1 MFKNHL
7 KIALRNFSRHKF
19 ISFINLFGLT
29 VGTASCLLIL
39 IYILHEVSYDKY
51 NDHPE
56 NVYRVTRIFKN
67 RETRSESLHL
77 GTVAPPVGPLLK
89 HEFPQI
95 ESMTRMLSNSNVS
108 FRFGDKLFTETDV
121 FFTDENV
128 FNIFRIKVVQGNP
141 ATALSEPY
149 SIMLSQ
155 ELATKYFGNN
165 DPMNKV
171 LRLDGRKDFKVTGV
185 YNAFPDNAH
194 LHPTAM
200 VSFSTLNDPDIYG
213 AERLRT
219 SWSNNSFF
227 TYVRLA
233 PGTDPQQLEAR
244 FPAFLNKVFIDPGA
258 TVQPSVW
265 TSLTLQKLTD
275 IHLRSHLDSE
285 AEENGD
291 IKRVYIFSII
301 ALFILVIA
309 CINYMNLSTARSAL
323 RAKEIGIRK
332 VAGAERREIIFQFLS
347 ESVTIAMMAM
357 AAAVVLT
364 LVCLPLL
371 NKASDMRLSFSVLL
385 QPLWIVA
392 LVCVP
397 LLVGLISGIY
407 PALFMSSFQP
417 SKVLKG
423 LFKAGGRNVS
433 FRKVL
438 VTVQFG
444 ISIMLIVGTVVVFR
458 QLKYMENKS
467 LGFNKDHIITLP
479 YSDTLTSR
487 FAAFQSSLKSGA
499 YVKEVTRS
507 SRIPSGRLLDNMGA
521 SIESGDTLAP
531 SQGDVKYV
539 LVDENFVGTYGI
551 KVLAGRSFSRDFG
564 MDTVSYVVNES
575 AVRTL
580 GLKSP
585 DEAIGK
591 NFSYGGNGGKIIGVI
606 NDFNFESLVQKIV
619 PLALLYPRGNTGG
632 FSRISI
638 KVDGRNVPVA
648 LEQIHQ
654 TWKQYLPD
662 SPFDYTFMD
671 ENFAKLYVAQERE
684 GVIFSIFSGIAI
696 FIACL
701 GLFGL
706 SSFTI
711 SQRIKEIGIRKV
723 LGASVS
729 NIVYLLSKDFMRLVL
744 IAAIIAFPIAWY
756 VMNDWLSAFAY
767 RISISAWI
775 FILAALVAATVALAT
790 IAVLTIRA
798 AVANPVKSL
807 RSE

>member
-1 MFKNHL
+1 
-7 KIALRNFSRHKF
+7 
-19 ISFINLFGLT
+19 
-29 VGTASCLLIL
+29 
-39 IYILHEVSYDKY
+39 
-51 NDHPE
+51 
-56 NVYRVTRIFKN
+56 
-67 RETRSESLHL
+67 
-77 GTVAPPVGPLLK
+77 
-89 HEFPQI
+89 
-95 ESMTRMLSNSNVS
+95 
-108 FRFGDKLFTETDV
+108 
-121 FFTDENV
+121 
-128 FNIFRIKVVQGNP
+128 
-141 ATALSEPY
+141 
-149 SIMLSQ
+149 MLSQ
-155 ELATKYFGNN
+155 ELATKYFGSG

-200 VSFSTLNDPDIYG
+200 VSFNTLNDPDIYG

-244 FPAFLNKVFIDPGA
+244 FPAFLNKVFVDPGA

-332 VAGAERREIIFQFLS
+332 VAGAERREIIMQFLS
-347 ESVTIAMMAM
+347 ESVAIAMMAM
-357 AAAVVLT
+357 GAAVVLT

-371 NKASDMRLSFSVLL
+371 NKASGMHLSFAVLL
-385 QPLWIVA
+385 QPMWIAA

-397 LLVGLISGIY
+397 LLVGLMSGIY

-417 SKVLKG
+417 SRVLKG
-423 LFKAGGRNVS
+423 LFKAGGGNVS

-438 VTVQFG
+438 VTVQFA
-444 ISIMLIVGTVVVFR
+444 ISIMLIIGTVVVFR

-467 LGFNKDHIITLP
+467 LGFNKDHIVTLP
-479 YSDTLTSR
+479 YADTLTSR
-487 FAAFQSSLKSGA
+487 FAAFRSSLQSGA
-499 YVKEVTRS
+499 YVKDVTRS
-507 SRIPSGRLLDNMGA
+507 SRIPSGRLLDAMGA

-531 SQGDVKYV
+531 SQGDVKY
-539 LVDENFVGTYGI
+539 LAVDENFVNTYGI
-551 KVLAGRSFSRDFG
+551 KVLAGRSFSKDFG
-564 MDTVSYVVNES
+564 MDTSSYVLNES
-575 AVRTL
+575 AVKVL
-580 GLKSP
+580 GLKSL

-591 NFSYGGNGGKIIGVI
+591 NFEYGGNKGKIIGVI
-606 NDFNFESLVQKIV
+606 NDFNFESLLQRIV
-619 PLALLYPRGNTGG
+619 PLVLLYPRDPGAY
-632 FSRISI
+632 SRISV
-638 KVDGRNVPVA
+638 KVDGRNMPAA

-654 TWKQYLPD
+654 TWKQYLPE

-671 ENFAKLYVAQERE
+671 ENFAKLYVAQERQ

-744 IAAIIAFPIAWY
+744 IAAVIAFPLAWY
-756 VMNDWLSAFAY
+756 IMNDWLSAFAY

-775 FILAALVAATVALAT
+775 FIAAALVAAIVALAT
-790 IAVLTIRA
+790 IAALTVRA

>member
-67 RETRSESLHL
+67 QQTRNESLHL

-95 ESMTRMLSNSNVS
+95 ESMTRMLSNSHVS
-108 FRFGDKLFTETDV
+108 FRFGDKLFTEKDI
-121 FFTDENV
+121 FFMDENV
-128 FNIFRIKVVQGNP
+128 FNIFRIKVVQGNA

-149 SIMLSQ
+149 SIMLSK
-155 ELATKYFGNN
+155 ELATKYFGSD

-171 LRLDGRKDFKVTGV
+171 IRLDGRKDFKVTGV

-244 FPAFLNKVFIDPGA
+244 FPAFLNKVFVDPGA

-332 VAGAERREIIFQFLS
+332 VAGAERREIIVQFLS
-347 ESVTIAMMAM
+347 ESITIAMMAM

-371 NKASDMRLSFSVLL
+371 NKASGIQLSFSVLL
-385 QPLWIVA
+385 QPMWIAA

-397 LLVGLISGIY
+397 LLVGLMSGLY

-423 LFKAGGRNVS
+423 LFKAGGGNIS

-438 VTVQFG
+438 VTVQFA
-444 ISIMLIVGTVVVFR
+444 ISIMLIIGTVVVFR

-479 YSDTLTSR
+479 YNDTLTSR
-487 FAAFQSSLKSGA
+487 FAAFRGSLKSGA

-539 LVDENFVGTYGI
+539 LVDESFVGTYGI
-551 KVLAGRSFSRDFG
+551 KVLAGRSFSKDFG
-564 MDTVSYVVNES
+564 MDTASYVLNES
-575 AVRTL
+575 ALRAL

-619 PLALLYPRGNTGG
+619 PLVLLYPKGNTGD
-632 FSRISI
+632 FSRISV
-638 KVDGRNVPVA
+638 KVDGRNMPAA

-684 GVIFSIFSGIAI
+684 GVIFSIFSGVAI

-744 IAAIIAFPIAWY
+744 IAAVIAFPLAWY

-767 RISISAWI
+767 RISISAWV
-775 FILAALVAATVALAT
+775 FIVAALVAAIVALAT
-790 IAVLTIRA
+790 IAALTIRA